1 MPATALVLVSRL
13 RFNTAMIRFLPV
25 FIGLRYL
32 RAKRRMQFISFV
44 SGFSLLGMFLGVL
57 ALIVVLSVMN
67 GFDRELKQRLLSVVP
82 HGFIESPE
90 PLQDWRALAGQ
101 IKGHPDVVDSAPYI
115 EGFGLLGHDSGVQGV
130 QLMGILPAAQSKISI
145 LDEHMIVGDLQRLQ
159 PGEYGIVLGSLFVR
173 HLRLNIGDKLMLTLP
188 QLSITP
194 AGVFPR
200 TKRFTLVGVFE
211 VGAQVDQS
219 LALIH
224 IGDAQKLFRYGKG
237 VQGLQLKVSEIYR
250 AASVMDSFRRGEHL
264 EEGNKHYTFK
274 DWSQTQGSLFE
285 AIKMEKRV
293 IAALLMIIV
302 AVAAFN
308 IISSL
313 VLMVADKR
321 SDIAVLRTMG
331 LSGRQ
336 VMAIFMVQGSAV
348 GFVGIFL
355 GALVG
360 SLLAIKIDLI
370 VAALERGLGLQIF
383 DPNVYFIT
391 RLPSQWL
398 FSDVLF
404 ICGTAMCLSVLAT
417 VYPAW
422 RASQIQPAEAL
433 RYE

>member
-1 MPATALVLVSRL
+1 MTRL
-13 RFNTAMIRFLPV
+13 LPV

-44 SGFSLLGMFLGVL
+44 SAFSLLGMFLGVL
-57 ALIVVLSVMN
+57 ALILVLSVMN

-82 HGFIESPE
+82 HGFIDTPE
-90 PLQDWRALAGQ
+90 ALQNWQDLAAQ
-101 IKGHPDVVDSAPYI
+101 VERHPEVVSTAPYI
-115 EGFGLLGHDSGVQGV
+115 EGFGLLGHDGGVQGV
-130 QLMGILPAAQSKISI
+130 QLMGVLPEAQADVSI
-145 LDEHMIVGDLQRLQ
+145 LDEHMIVGELSRLQ

-188 QLSITP
+188 QLNITP

-219 LALIH
+219 LALLH
-224 IGDAQKLFRYGKG
+224 LRDAQKLFRFGQG
-237 VQGLQLKVSEIYR
+237 VQGLQLKVGEIYQ
-250 AASVMDSFRRGEHL
+250 AAAVMDSFRRGDYIEQDTNL
-264 EEGNKHYTFK
+264 YTFK

-285 AIKMEKRV
+285 AIKMEKMV

-331 LSGRQ
+331 LSGGQ

-348 GFVGIFL
+348 GFAGTFL

-360 SLLAIKIDLI
+360 SLLAIKIDFI
-370 VAALERGLGLQIF
+370 VAALEKSLGLQIF

-391 RLPSQWL
+391 HLPSHWL
-398 FSDVLF
+398 LSDVLF
-404 ICGTAMCLSVLAT
+404 ICGMAMCLSVLAT
-417 VYPAW
+417 IYPAW